1 MTVQLLLIVFSITI
15 TSIGGTSHI
24 WNINEEIDSSV
35 SFRCEIDELNP
46 NAVITWVYRPK
57 IYKIKGVKWLPL
69 YANARRL
76 TQDNHRYIVDYS
88 GYNEKTKKYL
98 SILSINQLKLSDE
111 GIYMCKSNQYQSI
124 ASLFNL
130 TISRKQKKNQKNILG
145 TKSFPLASM
154 KILPNDG
161 IIELN
166 RVQRSIN
173 LSCIV
178 REVSM
183 NTIDPLH
190 LKWYH
195 NNHEIKNSQSI
206 EKLFKHENQATL
218 HLYIRHLSFNDSG
231 LFKCV
236 YDNGKASKNVQIF
249 YTSSGK

>member
-1 MTVQLLLIVFSITI
+1 MTVQLLLIIFSITI

-24 WNINEEIDSSV
+24 WNMNEEIDSSV

-130 TISRKQKKNQKNILG
+130 TIS
-145 TKSFPLASM
+145 PSM

-195 NNHEIKNSQSI
+195 NNHEIKNSHSI